1 MSSTQ
6 IASVRPSNDAP
17 PPVLAHSTSTLART
31 RLHDAVRPEGTNT
44 AHNSEIGYRVYSV
57 DSTVQV
63 TSQGSYVQCTGCTRL
78 ALVFHIGI
86 RPTVHQFISEQYH
99 LLLHHNSHKDRTD
112 FVEPGFTLV
121 SHNYDLIMCSLV
133 LKSDGS
139 ARYCSI

>member
-6 IASVRPSNDAP
+6 IALVRPSNDAP
-17 PPVLAHSTSTLART
+17 PLVLAHSTSTLART

-44 AHNSEIGYRVYSV
+44 AHNSGIGYRV

-99 LLLHHNSHKDRTD
+99 LLLHHNSHKDRSG

-121 SHNYDLIMCSLV
+121 SHKYDLIMCSLV

-139 ARYCSI
+139 AMYCSI